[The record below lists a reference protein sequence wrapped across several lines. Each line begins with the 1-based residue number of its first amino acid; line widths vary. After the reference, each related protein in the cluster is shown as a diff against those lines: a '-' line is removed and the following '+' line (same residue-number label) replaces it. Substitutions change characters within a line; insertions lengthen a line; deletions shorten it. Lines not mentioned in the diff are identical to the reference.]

1 MSYNILLFAFL
12 TVDLR
17 NFMLKALFLH

>member
-1 MSYNILLFAFL
+1 MSFNILLFAFL